1 MYSLN
6 GIFGLVCENI
16 SFLCTGLFYDL
27 FKDLLKVIAGFVF
40 GRIYISIMRWRKP
53 QLRIIDASY
62 SDSCTLYFGNVIR
75 IKDDNRV
82 TAFQELA
89 DQKQIYGDIEST
101 LMVSE
106 LFCSAFKSP
115 PTYSRF
121 FNGADK
127 LVNIVI
133 SVGGP
138 KWNKITETL
147 IGALGSP
154 VSYKEGSMAT
164 FITRN
169 KVQKEFGYLAKKI
182 NSKTHITDVGII
194 LIGKSDALQKDKRI
208 KAKSVCVVTGYSVYG
223 VRLAVDYL
231 KKIIED
237 KAQLKLMAKHSK
249 ICIAIHGQIQI
260 GDNGEVVNTQDDKVE
275 WFYENEFLAPWLYSY

>member
-1 MYSLN
+1 MEAFFNLFGWIGEKISLIAFGWIYN
-6 GIFGLVCENI
+6 IF
-16 SFLCTGLFYDL
+16 
-27 FKDLLKVIAGFVF
+27 
-40 GRIYISIMRWRKP
+40 MRWRKP
-53 QLRIIDASY
+53 QLRIINASY
-62 SDSCTLYFGNVIR
+62 TDNCTVYFGNVIR

-82 TAFQELA
+82 TAYQELA

-127 LVNIVI
+127 LVNVVI

-138 KWNKITETL
+138 KWNRITETL

-182 NSKTHITDVGII
+182 NSKTHITDVGVI

-223 VRLAVDYL
+223 VRLAADYL
-231 KKIIED
+231 QKIIED
-237 KAQLKLMAKHSK
+237 KAQLKLMVKHSK
-249 ICIAIHGQIQI
+249 ICIVIHGQIEI
-260 GDNGEVVNTQDDKVE
+260 GDNGEVIDSQVEKVE